1 MAYNNGFPM
10 ATTVGQ
16 GLFNGPSSKG
26 YIVGQAE
33 PDPATRYALK
43 GGIVASDE
51 TLPMY
56 GGCGIYADTPAQAL
70 SVPLPLIGRATS
82 VTLYAAK
89 SLIGFAVSDQSYNL
103 VISPGNP
110 VPAAGINQTIG
121 WYALGSRA
129 RVAVQADPSL
139 IDLAGNSLNQQVS
152 WDFTNQMLIPYTL
165 PHAGAVISAASWSN
179 AGGGR
184 IDFTVGTDLT
194 ASVAPGDAVAITG
207 VINTGGVSPQA
218 FNGTWDVVSITSTH
232 IVVAAPSA
240 VTLGTYASGGALAA
254 GGGALPVTVLDV
266 LPSGNMV
273 PVYNPLTGQLSW
285 NYSGAAALIQ
295 LTGGTV
301 A

>member
-10 ATTVGQ
+10 QTTAGA

-56 GGCGIYADTPAQAL
+56 GGVGVYADTPSLSL
-70 SVPLPLIGRATS
+70 SVPLPVIGRATS
-82 VTLYAAK
+82 STLYAAK
-89 SLIGFAVSDQSYNL
+89 SLVGFAVSDQSYNL
-103 VISPGNP
+103 VISPSNP

-121 WYALGSRA
+121 FYTLGSRA
-129 RVAVQADPSL
+129 RIAVQADPSL

-165 PHAGAVISAASWSN
+165 PHAGSAITGAVWAN
-179 AGGGR
+179 TGGGR
-184 IDFTVGTDLT
+184 IDFTVSTDLT
-194 ASVAPGDAVAITG
+194 GSVAAGDAIAVTG

-218 FNGTWDVVSITSTH
+218 FNGTWDVVSISATH
-232 IVVAAPSA
+232 IVVAAPATAS
-240 VTLGTYASGGALAA
+240 LGTYASGGAVAA

-266 LPSGNMV
+266 LPTGNMV